1 MHCFGFLG
9 TIIFKQFYIILRNNF
24 ITPSLLKIYVKIY
37 SENLKITN
45 DGIFVGGN
53 GILFTMPK

>member
-1 MHCFGFLG
+1 MHCFRFLG

-37 SENLKITN
+37 SENLKIAN